1 MDVIRKSVTMGDVA
15 KELGVSTVSVSKA
28 LTGKDGVSDAVRKM
42 IIKKADE
49 MGYRYTGSK
58 KENTAERH
66 NIGIFVSERFITKDA
81 YYSRLY
87 EKTMMLMSE
96 QKQMGMLE
104 IIRRETEKEV
114 QPPALISSNQIEGAI
129 VLGQMSKE
137 YLRMLKGYKIP
148 FLFMDFYDEDIIED
162 SVISDSV
169 FGSDILTNY
178 LINKG
183 HKKIAFVGS
192 IGSTSSIMDRYIGY
206 YRAMLKAGLAIKEEW
221 RIEDRSEEGDKIELN
236 LPSDFPTAFVCN
248 SDSAA
253 FDLVKRLQKDGY
265 CVPEDISVVAFD
277 NFIYAEMSSPKITT
291 YGVDTDAL
299 ANTAIRI
306 ILGKIADPEYSVGRV
321 LVPGSLIERKSVMR
335 VKE

>member
-1 MDVIRKSVTMGDVA
+1 MIRKSVTMGDVA

-178 LINKG
+178 LINEG

>member
-1 MDVIRKSVTMGDVA
+1 MIRKSVTMGDVA

-28 LTGKDGVSDAVRKM
+28 LTGKEGVSDAVREM

-58 KENTAERH
+58 KENIPEKH
-66 NIGIFVSERFITKDA
+66 NIGIFVSERFINKDA

-87 EKTMMLMSE
+87 EKTMMMLSE

-114 QPPALISSNQIEGAI
+114 QAPALLSSGQIEAAI
-129 VLGQMSKE
+129 VLGQMSGE
-137 YLRMLKGYKIP
+137 YLKMLKDHGIP
-148 FLFMDFYDEDIIED
+148 LLFMDFYDENIAED

-169 FGSDILTNY
+169 YGSDILTDY
-178 LINKG
+178 LIKRG
-183 HKKIAFVGS
+183 HKEIAFVGS

-206 YRAMLKAGLAIKEEW
+206 YRAMLKAGLSIKDEW
-221 RIEDRSEEGDKIELN
+221 RIDDRDEEGEGIELC
-236 LPSDFPTAFVCN
+236 LPEEMPTAFVCN
-248 SDSAA
+248 SDSTA
-253 FDLVKRLQKDGY
+253 FNLVKRLQKDGY
-265 CVPEDISVVAFD
+265 RVPEDVSVVAFD

-299 ANTAIRI
+299 ARTAIRI
-306 ILGKIADPEYSVGRV
+306 ILDKLADPEYSVGRV
-321 LVPGSLIERKSVMR
+321 LVSGTLIERKSVMQLA
-335 VKE
+335 E

>member
-1 MDVIRKSVTMGDVA
+1 MIRKSVTMGDVA

-28 LTGKDGVSDAVRKM
+28 LTGKEGVSEAVREM
-42 IIKKADE
+42 IIKKAEE

-58 KENTAERH
+58 KESPDERH

-87 EKTMMLMSE
+87 EKTMMMLSE

-104 IIRRETEKEV
+104 IIRRETEKEG
-114 QPPALISSNQIEGAI
+114 QAPALLSSGQVEGAI
-129 VLGQMSKE
+129 VLGQMSRKYLELLKE
-137 YLRMLKGYKIP
+137 SGVPL
-148 FLFMDFYDEDIIED
+148 LFMDFYDEDIIED

-183 HKKIAFVGS
+183 HKRIAFVGS
-192 IGSTSSIMDRYIGY
+192 IRSTSSIMDRYIGY
-206 YRAMLKAGLAIKEEW
+206 YRAMLKAGLETKDEW
-221 RIEDRSEEGDKIELN
+221 RIEDRDDEGEKIRFD
-236 LPSDFPTAFVCN
+236 LPKEMPTAFVCN
-248 SDSAA
+248 SDATA

-265 CVPEDISVVAFD
+265 RVPEDVSVVAFD

-291 YGVDTDAL
+291 YGVDTDSL
-299 ANTAIRI
+299 AKTAIRI
-306 ILGKIADPEYSVGRV
+306 ILEKLSDPDYSVGRV
-321 LVPGSLIERKSVMR
+321 LVSGTLIERKSVLAP
-335 VKE
+335 VSKK

>member
-1 MDVIRKSVTMGDVA
+1 VIRKSVTMGDVA

>member
-1 MDVIRKSVTMGDVA
+1 MIRKSVTMGDVA

-28 LTGKDGVSDAVRKM
+28 LTGKDGVSDAVREM

-58 KENTAERH
+58 KENTQERH
-66 NIGIFVSERFITKDA
+66 NIGIFVSERFINKDA

-104 IIRRETEKEV
+104 IIRRETEKAV

-129 VLGQMSKE
+129 ILGQMSKE
-137 YLRMLKGYKIP
+137 YLRMLKSYKIP

-178 LINKG
+178 LINEG

-206 YRAMLKAGLAIKEEW
+206 YRAMLKAGLAIKDEW
-221 RIEDRSEEGDKIELN
+221 RIEDRSEEGDKIELK
-236 LPSDFPTAFVCN
+236 LPADLPTAFVCN
-248 SDSAA
+248 SDAAA
-253 FDLVKRLQKDGY
+253 FDLVKRLQKDGHR
-265 CVPEDISVVAFD
+265 VPEDISVVAFD

-306 ILGKIADPEYSVGRV
+306 ILDKLADPEYSVGRV
-321 LVPGSLIERKSVMR
+321 LAPGSLIERKSVMR
-335 VKE
+335 AK